1 MHDEGKEVEC
11 ISEISFLLDV
21 IYFSGK
27 KEPAGFYYN
36 MYAQIVTTFWL
47 LRPEFS
53 LCVVAFGER

>member
-1 MHDEGKEVEC
+1 MQTIVMDWEKVQKWMHDEGKEVEC

-36 MYAQIVTTFWL
+36 MYA
-47 LRPEFS
+47 
-53 LCVVAFGER
+53 